1 MEKGDMKNK
10 LATTLLLSLCLSVLL
25 IALSMRPVAALP
37 TIMHIDPD
45 PVDMTDVDY
54 GTFFNVSV
62 VIQDVTDLFGFDL
75 NITWDNSLITSSH
88 CYYNDTLN
96 AVWGVDNWFAAM
108 NVTGVTAGGTGWYK
122 LVATSIV
129 SGFTNDPGNDT
140 LFDLEFQ
147 VQGPICNSVK
157 ETSIHFEVHK
167 LSDSAWQSITHNT
180 DDGKY
185 TITGKTP
192 TLQMDPASITART
205 YGEVFTIQVNI
216 TDAENVIDFVF
227 EILYNAT
234 LLDHKS
240 IAWDAW
246 GSGTH
251 DNSTDGILTGSTSG
265 SAKSGTET
273 LITLEFNA
281 TYYHLWKDEI
291 QVAGWTNDL
300 TGKIFFQAA
309 NLSYSGAPDL
319 EYEKGTTFD
328 INVDPVEVD
337 YTFSPIRG
345 DINNDGDVDIFDLR
359 AVALYYDEV
368 HDPYDLNGD
377 GTIDIFDL
385 VIIAT
390 NYGFEYSP

>member
-1 MEKGDMKNK
+1 MKNK
-10 LATTLLLSLCLSVLL
+10 LATTLLLSLCLSILV
-25 IALSMRPVAALP
+25 IALSTRPVAALP
-37 TIMHIDPD
+37 TELRINPD
-45 PVDMTDVDY
+45 PVDKTYVDY

-62 VIQDVTDLFGFDL
+62 VIQDVTDLYGFDL
-75 NITWDNSLITSSH
+75 NITWDNSLITFSH

-96 AVWGVDNWFAAM
+96 AIWGVDKWYTAM
-108 NVTGVTAGGTGWYK
+108 NVTGVGADGTGWYK
-122 LVATSIV
+122 LVALATGIP
-129 SGFTNDPGNDT
+129 SGFTNDPGSDT
-140 LFDLEFQ
+140 LFNLTFQ

-167 LSDSAWQSITHNT
+167 LSDSAWQSIDHNT
-180 DDGKY
+180 YDGQY

-192 TLQMDPASITART
+192 TLQMDPTSITART
-205 YGEVFTIQVNI
+205 YNETFTIQVNI
-216 TDAENVIDFVF
+216 IDAENVEDFEF

-234 LLDHKS
+234 LLDHKD

-273 LITLEFNA
+273 LITLEFKA
-281 TYYHLWKDEI
+281 TYYHLWKDPG
-291 QVAGWTNDL
+291 VSGWINDL
-300 TGKIFFQAA
+300 VETIYIQWA

-319 EYEKGTTFD
+319 EYEKGVTFD

-345 DINNDGDVDIFDLR
+345 DINNNGNVDIFDLR
-359 AVALYYDEV
+359 AVALYYDEA